1 MRKVRIASPSF
12 GPSSRPSGTLQ
23 QIRKPA
29 LLCLGLLTSSL
40 IGLPPLSATEASD
53 SLSSLSQAPLPEPV
67 KIKAAPMPPAR
78 TETVNLP
85 PALQAFPAQQP
96 APSAPAG
103 DVRPAVM
110 GPDTPVAPTQTVP
123 AVVTTARSAMAW
135 LLDYDEN
142 RGMPQSPYGELIYE
156 VAKRYSL
163 NPHLVAA
170 LIHAESAF
178 NPRALSR
185 KGACGLMQLLPA
197 TASRFGLGKKEIF
210 EPSKNLEA
218 GVRYLQWLSKRFNGD
233 PVRVL
238 AAYNAG
244 EGAVERHG
252 GVPPYQETQKYVRK
266 ILGLLNLDPEATL
279 AAPATTMVAEAAK
292 PATAPATAE
301 AVTAR

>member
-1 MRKVRIASPSF
+1 MRKVRNASLSF
-12 GPSSRPSGTLQ
+12 GLSSRPSGNRQ

-29 LLCLGLLTSSL
+29 LLCLGLLTASL

-53 SLSSLSQAPLPEPV
+53 SLNHAPLPEPV
-67 KIKAAPMPPAR
+67 KALKATTVETAALPA
-78 TETVNLP
+78 
-85 PALQAFPAQQP
+85 ALQAVPPPQPVPA
-96 APSAPAG
+96 APA
-103 DVRPAVM
+103 VPAVQAPAAPAVPAVPAVM
-110 GPDTPVAPTQTVP
+110 
-123 AVVTTARSAMAW
+123 TTARNAMSW
-135 LLDYDEN
+135 LLDYDAT
-142 RGMPQSPYGELIYE
+142 RGMPQSPYGDLIYE

-197 TASRFGLGKKEIF
+197 TASRFGLGKREIF

-244 EGAVERHG
+244 EGAVDRHG

-266 ILGLLNLDPEATL
+266 ILGMLNLD
-279 AAPATTMVAEAAK
+279 AEAALAPQP
-292 PATAPATAE
+292 PAAPMVAAQPTAAATE
-301 AVTAR
+301 TVAR

>member
-1 MRKVRIASPSF
+1 MRKVRNASLSF
-12 GPSSRPSGTLQ
+12 GLSSRLSGNPQ

-29 LLCLGLLTSSL
+29 LLCLGLLTAGL
-40 IGLPPLSATEASD
+40 IGLSPLSATEASD
-53 SLSSLSQAPLPEPV
+53 SADHAPLPEPV
-67 KIKAAPMPPAR
+67 KALKAAPI
-78 TETVNLP
+78 ETVMLP
-85 PALQAFPAQQP
+85 PALQAFPPP
-96 APSAPAG
+96 APAVPAAQAPAA
-103 DVRPAVM
+103 PA
-110 GPDTPVAPTQTVP
+110 AAP

-135 LLDYDEN
+135 LLDYDPT
-142 RGMPQSPYGELIYE
+142 RGMPQSPYGDLIYE

-197 TASRFGLGKKEIF
+197 TASRFGLRKREIF

-244 EGAVERHG
+244 EGAVDRHG
-252 GVPPYQETQKYVRK
+252 GVPPYQETQRYVRK
-266 ILGLLNLDPEATL
+266 ILGMLNLDAEAAL
-279 AAPATTMVAEAAK
+279 APQPPAAPLVAAAAQPATTTV
-292 PATAPATAE
+292 PE
-301 AVTAR
+301 AVTTAR